1 MQARGV
7 LADVVTCCSLINA
20 LERGGQWQLAEQLFV
35 QMCAASWQAHG
46 VNSPLYRIME
56 IAAAPCPPQ
65 DADSAPTEQS
75 HAQSQSWE
83 HSDSDVA
90 LVMRESPLVA
100 TSPQR
105 SNPPTSAMAM
115 TAPML
120 SPLARTPGPLPAAPA
135 TPAGR
140 SLDSNLSSSF
150 PQYGSGSPDDQ
161 MESPQPDRP
170 FVSTPSKQLSLGSQD
185 SGSNPQMYR
194 NDPSEH
200 SLFSRDPADDIGR
213 EADSTV
219 MQTPLSIPQGPEVHP
234 ISSSSNSSSRW
245 VNQDS
250 PVMHTPPYRHPSAEF
265 RPAGRGS
272 SDCIPKYAQAD
283 SSPKTTITNA
293 AHGVGK
299 NSPQH
304 ALLSASSTAAGQTGR
319 PELSELLRS
328 FTDMRVG
335 STSQSVQRALF
346 PAEALRVHN
355 SSGLIGSPQRPSQC
369 HQTAPGTTHGNSP
382 LRTLAHQNSFGGG
395 DNLQPA
401 LRYQADSAQDSILPG
416 SPMHQNRYTKV
427 QQAIHHQAN
436 FPEDSTP
443 LRGLIHQSSM
453 NDIGSHRALRPLSS
467 FPQGNGESALLS
479 SQISLGRRG
488 SFTQGSSESEVLR
501 QQGSFGGGHSSDES
515 SGATVRRIQE
525 AAVDRQELLS
535 LTPTTTPV
543 GGSRGQAPV
552 LRHMN
557 VSQIAPNRVCCNAL
571 LAAYAR
577 AKPTCWQ
584 KVIC

>member
-65 DADSAPTEQS
+65 DAGSAPSEQSLGLS

-83 HSDSDVA
+83 HSDSA
-90 LVMRESPLVA
+90 LVMCESSLVA

-105 SNPPTSAMAM
+105 SNPLTSAMAM
-115 TAPML
+115 YTAPML
-120 SPLARTPGPLPAAPA
+120 FPLARTLSPLPASPA

-140 SLDSNLSSSF
+140 SLDGKLSSSF
-150 PQYGSGSPDDQ
+150 PKYSSGSPHDQ
-161 MESPQPDRP
+161 IGSPQPDRP
-170 FVSTPSKQLSLGSQD
+170 FVSTPSKQLSVSSQD
-185 SGSNPQMYR
+185 SGSNTQMYR
-194 NDPSEH
+194 NASSQY
-200 SLFSRDPADDIGR
+200 SLFSRDPADSIGR
-213 EADSTV
+213 EAYSIV
-219 MQTPLSIPQGPEVHP
+219 MQTPLSKSQGPDVHP
-234 ISSSSNSSSRW
+234 VSSSSNSSSRW
-245 VNQDS
+245 VSKGMNR

-265 RPAGRGS
+265 RPAGSSS
-272 SDCIPKYAQAD
+272 SDYTPKNAQAHSSPETVIPKA
-283 SSPKTTITNA
+283 T
-293 AHGVGK
+293 HGAGK
-299 NSPQH
+299 NSPEH
-304 ALLSASSTAAGQTGR
+304 ALLSASSTASGQIGR
-319 PELSELLRS
+319 AESSELLRS
-328 FTDMRVG
+328 FTNMRVG
-335 STSQSVQRALF
+335 SASQSIQRALF
-346 PAEALRVHN
+346 PAEALRLQN
-355 SSGLIGSPQRPSQC
+355 SSGLIGS
-369 HQTAPGTTHGNSP
+369 
-382 LRTLAHQNSFGGG
+382 
-395 DNLQPA
+395 
-401 LRYQADSAQDSILPG
+401 
-416 SPMHQNRYTKV
+416 
-427 QQAIHHQAN
+427 
-436 FPEDSTP
+436 
-443 LRGLIHQSSM
+443 
-453 NDIGSHRALRPLSS
+453 
-467 FPQGNGESALLS
+467 
-479 SQISLGRRG
+479 SQIAIGLRHQG
-488 SFTQGSSESEVLR
+488 SFTQGSESGVLR
-501 QQGSFGGGHSSDES
+501 QQGSFGGGHSPDES

-584 KVIC
+584 KVIRWQCCCTTAALMAMLFVHVHPMKHFGPPKKHCGAPEELKAVF